1 MSLDSIELLK
11 EVETPGIIEFPE
23 PTGKIAYGFQIDYA
37 TGAFNVVRLDG
48 DSDFVKLPDDNIISN
63 DDYAQVVWSNKLL
76 NFSWPTTAGVY
87 PGHLQVEIV

>member
-1 MSLDSIELLK
+1 MSLDAISLLK

-37 TGAFNVVRLDG
+37 TGVFNVVRLDG
-48 DSDFVKLPDDNIISN
+48 DSDFIKLPDDNIISN

-76 NFSWPTTAGVY
+76 NFSWPLTAGVY

>member
-1 MSLDSIELLK
+1 MSLDAISLLK

-48 DSDFVKLPDDNIISN
+48 DSDFIKLPDDNIISL
-63 DDYAQVVWSNKLL
+63 SLI
-76 NFSWPTTAGVY
+76 
-87 PGHLQVEIV
+87 HI

>member
-76 NFSWPTTAGVY
+76 NFSWPLTAGVY

>member
-23 PTGKIAYGFQIDYA
+23 PTGKIAYGFQLDPA
-37 TGAFNVVRLDG
+37 TGAFNVVRHAG

-63 DDYAQVVWSNKLL
+63 DDFVQVVWSNKLL
-76 NFSWPTTAGVY
+76 NFSWPLTAGVY

>member
-1 MSLDSIELLK
+1 MSLDAITLLK

-23 PTGKIAYGFQIDYA
+23 PTGKVAYGFKFDIA
-37 TGAFNVVRLDG
+37 TGAFDVERLDG
-48 DSDFVKLPDDNIISN
+48 DSDFIKLQADNIISN
-63 DDYAQVVWSNKLL
+63 DDYVQVVWSNKLL

>member
-1 MSLDSIELLK
+1 MSLDAISLLK

-48 DSDFVKLPDDNIISN
+48 DSDFIKLPDDNIC
-63 DDYAQVVWSNKLL
+63 LL
-76 NFSWPTTAGVY
+76 YTSPSPRDRG
-87 PGHLQVEIV
+87 

>member
-1 MSLDSIELLK
+1 MSLDAISLLK
-11 EVETPGIIEFPE
+11 EVETPGIVEFPE

-48 DSDFVKLPDDNIISN
+48 DSDFIKLPDDNIISN

-76 NFSWPTTAGVY
+76 NFSWPLTAGVY

>member
-23 PTGKIAYGFQIDYA
+23 PTGKIAYGFQFDPA
-37 TGAFNVVRLDG
+37 TGALNVVRHDG

-63 DDYAQVVWSNKLL
+63 DDYTQVVWSNKLL